1 MTIDVMIDL
10 EALAKHNGV
19 ITEIGAVA
27 FCPDSGEI
35 YKRFHN
41 HILISSSLAAG
52 LTIDSGTLLWW
63 LHPAQEEAR
72 QQMLIAQEMPE
83 TLGIRAV
90 LMSFAE
96 WLKTEAEGY
105 RHIWCQG
112 MSYDFPLLSNAYH
125 RVLLQE
131 QPWDFRKEMCSR
143 ELFTLN
149 ATRLSVELEA
159 MGGRKGTHHNALH
172 DAENQARAVAKVLFR
187 ASGKEPVL

>member
-1 MTIDVMIDL
+1 MTIDVMIDI
-10 EALAKHNGV
+10 EALAKHQGV
-19 ITEIGAVA
+19 ITELGAVA

-35 YKRFHN
+35 YKRFYAP
-41 HILISSSLAAG
+41 ILISTSLGAG
-52 LTIDSGTLLWW
+52 LKIDAATMLWW
-63 LHPAQEEAR
+63 MHPAQDEAR
-72 QQMLIAQEMPE
+72 VQMCINQEMPE
-83 TLGIRAV
+83 TMGVRAA

-112 MSYDFPLLSNAYH
+112 MSYDFPLLSYAYH
-125 RVLLQE
+125 RVLGQE

-149 ATRLSVELEA
+149 ATRLSLELEA
-159 MGGRKGTHHNALH
+159 MGGRTGTHHNALA

-187 ASGKEPVL
+187 AAGKEPVL